1 MIGKEFRQVF
11 ENGHIEE
18 IMVKIVVTT
27 NKGYKTETTE
37 IYRGRKKPKTKIM
50 YFYKYDFEQF
60 FWNEIKTKDD
70 EKQ

>member
-18 IMVKIVVTT
+18 IRVKIVDTT

-50 YFYKYDFEQF
+50 YFYKHDF
-60 FWNEIKTKDD
+60 
-70 EKQ
+70 

>member
-11 ENGHIEE
+11 ENGHIQE
-18 IMVKIVVTT
+18 IRVKIVDTT

-37 IYRGRKKPKTKIM
+37 IYRGRKKTKTKIM